1 VHRPSAT
8 TDVEETLG
16 ALTDLVHQGK
26 VRYIGSS
33 SYSASQIVET

>member
-8 TDVEETLG
+8 TDVEVRWPISC
-16 ALTDLVHQGK
+16 ARGK

-33 SYSASQIVET
+33 SCPASQIVEAQ